1 MTKFGNPLTGTLW
14 ITNGYHMGIRN
25 QAIDFSAVAEAPVYS
40 MADGVVRGR
49 NTGGGSWIRVD
60 TSNSNI
66 ICWYTHVYKWTVNV
80 GTTVK
85 KGQLIGRIAPTSHN
99 GGYPTH
105 LHMGL
110 SFANSS
116 NYPRLFDYL
125 DRRLSLNTR
134 FASIANA
141 WFTGL
146 NFRWELHQ
154 NLSYLSNTNTMKVG
168 NKVTF
173 VADTNLR
180 VGSGTTHSIKSKSPI
195 KKGAVGTLIDGP
207 RIANGYQWWDVKF
220 LDDQG
225 WVANVGG
232 DRMSVTTRAVT
243 NVNGTVPAPTPPPAP
258 VDPCKAQ
265 NDTITKLRKD
275 VADLQETQRESSKLI
290 QSANDQI
297 GVLQVQ
303 IKTLGSVNQKLEKDN
318 ANFKNIENNYLKEIE
333 GLKEAEEVIKEQYSM
348 AINEIGEMNET
359 IAKLELKIKNLKG
372 EMQKKDEQILNLK
385 EKNSLDLNTL
395 TLGDFI
401 QWVG

>member
-14 ITNGYHMGIRN
+14 ITHGYHMGIGN

-303 IKTLGSVNQKLEKDN
+303 IKALEGANKKLETAN
-318 ANFKNIENNYLKEIE
+318 ANYRNIEDKLLEDIKILSAEREEFKKNARELALEVLDLQQKVEDQKNTIE
-333 GLKEAEEVIKEQYSM
+333 GLKLEKSC
-348 AINEIGEMNET
+348 NLET
-359 IAKLELKIKNLKG
+359 LK
-372 EMQKKDEQILNLK
+372 
-385 EKNSLDLNTL
+385 
-395 TLGDFI
+395 LGDFI
-401 QWVG
+401 AWVGLKFGIGKK

>member
-1 MTKFGNPLTGTLW
+1 MAKFGNPLGGTLW
-14 ITNGYHMGIRN
+14 ITHGYHMGIGN
-25 QAIDFSAVAEAPVYS
+25 LAIDFSAVAEAPVYA

-297 GVLQVQ
+297 EALQVQ
-303 IKTLGSVNQKLEKDN
+303 IKALEGANKKLETAN
-318 ANFKNIENNYLKEIE
+318 ANYRNIEDKLLEDIKILSAEREEFKKNARELALEVLDLQQKVEDQKDTIE
-333 GLKEAEEVIKEQYSM
+333 GLKLEKSC
-348 AINEIGEMNET
+348 NLET
-359 IAKLELKIKNLKG
+359 LK
-372 EMQKKDEQILNLK
+372 
-385 EKNSLDLNTL
+385 
-395 TLGDFI
+395 LGDFI
-401 QWVG
+401 AWVGLKFGIGKK